1 MGKKEEKHM
10 PVYGIG
16 PMLCWPMA
24 VLTVAGIWMSVRGII
39 PGAIENGSARILLL
53 IIGILLILEGVALFF
68 GADLHGNLKDNIK
81 ANQLKTNGSYKFV
94 RNPCYCLF
102 LLSCTGAICI
112 AHNYCLFILPV
123 LFWLEMTI
131 VLINTEEKWLKD
143 LYGQEYTEYCRKVN
157 RCIPWIPKG

>member
-1 MGKKEEKHM
+1 MGKKEEKHL

-81 ANQLKTNGSYKFV
+81 ANQLKTNGSYSV
-94 RNPCYCLF
+94 HPAGL
-102 LLSCTGAICI
+102 
-112 AHNYCLFILPV
+112 V
-123 LFWLEMTI
+123 LAGDDDRI
-131 VLINTEEKWLKD
+131 D
-143 LYGQEYTEYCRKVN
+143 QYGRKMA
-157 RCIPWIPKG
+157 